1 MPVYDYGTHQP
12 LGTRRVQPADVVIV
26 EGTLVLHFRAV
37 RELLSMKVF
46 VDTDDDVRLARRC
59 GAARVSLCA
68 RVLFCARLWARKRSR
83 TCFGC
88 QDAACRLQPVVMY
101 AV

>member
-1 MPVYDYGTHQP
+1 MNVPVYDYGTHQP

-59 GAARVSLCA
+59 GAARVLLLC
-68 RVLFCARLWARKRSR
+68 K
-83 TCFGC
+83 
-88 QDAACRLQPVVMY
+88 DAMWLVADPTLP
-101 AV
+101 